1 MKGIN
6 SIRLF
11 FLSFAACAAALA
23 QSSTSQINGS
33 VHDPSGLA
41 VPGAQ
46 VTATQTAT
54 GAARSTTTG
63 ADGQY
68 ALPNLPIGPYQLEIS
83 KEGFNKYVQTGIVLQ
98 VDTNPTVDA
107 VLKVGS
113 VAEQVSVQADAALV
127 KRRALESAR

>member
-1 MKGIN
+1 MRLISKGRNRQMKNGFSLSWFN
-6 SIRLF
+6 GVRLML
-11 FLSFAACAAALA
+11 LSFAACTAALA
-23 QSSTSQINGS
+23 QSSTAQINGA

-41 VPGAQ
+41 VPAAQ

-54 GAARSTTTG
+54 GAARTTTTG

-68 ALPNLPIGPYQLEIS
+68 VLPNLPIGPYQLEIS
-83 KEGFNKYVQTGIVLQ
+83 KEGFNKYVQTGITLQ

-113 VAEQVSVQADAALV
+113 VAEQV
-127 KRRALESAR
+127 